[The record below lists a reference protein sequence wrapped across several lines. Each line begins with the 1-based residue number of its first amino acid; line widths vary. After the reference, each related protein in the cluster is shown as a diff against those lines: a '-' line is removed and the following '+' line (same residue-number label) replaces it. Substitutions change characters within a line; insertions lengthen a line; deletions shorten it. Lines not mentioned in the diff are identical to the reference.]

1 MTKLWYNIKAKNI
14 YDPYQVNNYI
24 SKGAD
29 KEI

>member
-14 YDPYQVNNYI
+14 YDPYQVNDYL